1 MSESFGTFT
10 SIPSTANES
19 NSYIATTIA
28 TLDKK
33 NDFGYDLSIPFLGN
47 SIELHNTEDEA
58 FIAAYTVRADILKP
72 EDVQKIKMVPEG
84 GE

>member
-10 SIPSTANES
+10 TIPSTDDES
-19 NSYIATTIA
+19 NSYIPTTIA

-47 SIELHNTEDEA
+47 SIELHNTEDEP
-58 FIAAYTVRADILKP
+58 FIAAYTVRADILNS
-72 EDVQKIKMVPEG
+72 EDIQKIQMLS
-84 GE
+84 